1 MHRIFVGFL
10 LSGLTL
16 GAALAETAANEAS
29 WREALSTRILAQWR
43 SLTTDEQDAEVSYPS
58 VSPQYVLPSCA
69 DEPNI
74 ELIRPLQPGRN
85 GIELRCADPYWV
97 QNLALQLHIY
107 RDVAVLQNPI
117 KNGEII
123 QPEHVSMIRYDT
135 GELGKG
141 FYLTLAEVIGTE
153 ARRSLRTGTVISPD
167 MIEAADIIAR
177 GQPVTIRLKRPGIHI
192 EMAGTALTDG
202 HLGEHIRV
210 RNDRSQK
217 ILSAKVLRAGLVQ
230 VD

>member
-1 MHRIFVGFL
+1 M
-10 LSGLTL
+10 
-16 GAALAETAANEAS
+16 GAPLAETAADDTS
-29 WREALSTRILAQWR
+29 WRDALSTRILAQWR
-43 SLTTDEQDAEVSYPS
+43 SLTTDEQDAEVSYPNF
-58 VSPQYVLPSCA
+58 SPQYDLPKCTG
-69 DEPNI
+69 EPMI
-74 ELIRPLQPGRN
+74 DLIRPLQPGRN

-141 FYLTLAEVIGTE
+141 FYLTLADVVGSE
-153 ARRSLRTGTVISPD
+153 AKRSLRTGTVISPD

-177 GQPVTIRLKRPGIHI
+177 GQPVTIRLKRPGIRI

-217 ILSAKVLRAGLVQ
+217 ILSAEVLGADLVQ
-230 VD
+230 ID